1 MLFGTTYGG
10 SAVADE
16 NKLKTWLS
24 EIAKSARGFT
34 IKTAVG
40 ILILMPSLAMAQPFN
55 RDKAQTDMLLRVNK
69 SATAFAAHIG
79 LPKLYANYCFTKLN
93 PSRKNIPVDGDLP
106 YGVNYNTASDETVR
120 TTLSIREEYET
131 GYAMVC
137 LAEAKNAISAASKQE

>member
-1 MLFGTTYGG
+1 
-10 SAVADE
+10 VADE
-16 NKLKTWLS
+16 NKVKLS
-24 EIAKSARGFT
+24 KIAKSIRGFT

-55 RDKAQTDMLLRVNK
+55 RDKAQSDMLLRV
-69 SATAFAAHIG
+69 SRSVSAFAAQIG
-79 LPKLYANYCFTKLN
+79 LPKLYTTYCFTKLN
-93 PSRKNIPVDGDLP
+93 LSRKSLPVDGDLP

-120 TTLSIREEYET
+120 QTLAIREEYET